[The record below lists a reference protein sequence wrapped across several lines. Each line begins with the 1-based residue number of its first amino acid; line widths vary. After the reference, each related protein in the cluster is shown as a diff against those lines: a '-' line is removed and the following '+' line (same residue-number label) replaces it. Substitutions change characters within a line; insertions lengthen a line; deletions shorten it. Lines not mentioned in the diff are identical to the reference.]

1 MSLLEVKNLNI
12 TFDTPDGIVRAVS
25 GVDFNLEKNDSLAI
39 VGESGSGK
47 TQLVFSILGL
57 LAKNATSLGSV
68 KYESK
73 EILNAS
79 EKELNSIRSKKI
91 SIIFQDPM
99 TSLNP
104 YMRISDQL
112 NEVLIHHKGIS
123 NNEAMK
129 ESIKMLDAV
138 KIPEVKNRI
147 NMFPHEFSGGMR
159 QRVMIAM
166 SLLCRPDIL
175 IADEPT
181 TALDVTVEA
190 QILDLFK
197 DIQKEFRTSLILI
210 THNMGI
216 VAETCKKTLVIY
228 AGKVM
233 EYGLTR
239 DIFQQP
245 SHPYTIGLL
254 EAMPRLDIEYE
265 ILKTIPGNPPNMM
278 EVHHGCPF
286 WSRCP
291 SVIDK
296 CSNIPPILEVINK
309 NTQQQRACHIPI
321 GELQL

>member
-1 MSLLEVKNLNI
+1 MNLLEIKNLNI
-12 TFDTPDGIVRAVS
+12 SFDTPDGIVRAVS

-57 LAKNATSLGSV
+57 LAKNATSSGSI

-181 TALDVTVEA
+181 TSLDVTIQAAYLRLLKRIQSES
-190 QILDLFK
+190 
-197 DIQKEFRTSLILI
+197 DIGIIFI
-210 THNMGI
+210 THDFGI
-216 VAETCKKTLVIY
+216 VAKMCDRVAVMYLGHIIELAETDQLFVN
-228 AGKVM
+228 A
-233 EYGLTR
+233 
-239 DIFQQP
+239 
-245 SHPYTIGLL
+245 
-254 EAMPRLDIEYE
+254 
-265 ILKTIPGNPPNMM
+265 LKTERSSKRN
-278 EVHHGCPF
+278 
-286 WSRCP
+286 
-291 SVIDK
+291 
-296 CSNIPPILEVINK
+296 L
-309 NTQQQRACHIPI
+309 
-321 GELQL
+321 L

>member
-1 MSLLEVKNLNI
+1 M
-12 TFDTPDGIVRAVS
+12 
-25 GVDFNLEKNDSLAI
+25 
-39 VGESGSGK
+39 
-47 TQLVFSILGL
+47 
-57 LAKNATSLGSV
+57 GSV

-112 NEVLIHHKGIS
+112 NEVLIHHKDMS

-129 ESIKMLDAV
+129 ESIRMLDAV
-138 KIPEVKNRI
+138 KIPEAKNRI
-147 NMFPHEFSGGMR
+147 SMFPHEFSGGMR
-159 QRVMIAM
+159 QRVLIAM

-181 TALDVTVEA
+181 TALDVTVQA
-190 QILDLFK
+190 QIMDLFK

-216 VAETCKKTLVIY
+216 VAGTCSKTLVLY

-239 DIFQQP
+239 DIFHQP

-254 EAMPRLDIEYE
+254 EAMPRLDKEYE
-265 ILKTIPGNPPNMM
+265 VLKTISGNPPNMM
-278 EVHHGCPF
+278 EAHQGCPF
-286 WSRCP
+286 SSRCP
-291 SVIDK
+291 SAIDK
-296 CSNIPPILEVINK
+296 CSNIQPILEMVNK
-309 NTQQQRACHIPI
+309 NTQQQRSCHIPF
-321 GELQL
+321 GDL

>member
-25 GVDFNLEKNDSLAI
+25 GVDFNLEKNDSLAV

-138 KIPEVKNRI
+138 KIPEAKNRI
-147 NMFPHEFSGGMR
+147 SMFPHEFSGGMR

-181 TALDVTVEA
+181 TALDVTVQA
-190 QILDLFK
+190 QIMDLFK

-216 VAETCKKTLVIY
+216 VAGTCSKTLVLY

-239 DIFQQP
+239 DIFHQP

-254 EAMPRLDIEYE
+254 EAMPRLDKEYE
-265 ILKTIPGNPPNMM
+265 VLKTISGNPPNMM
-278 EVHHGCPF
+278 EAHQGCPF
-286 WSRCP
+286 SSRCP
-291 SVIDK
+291 SAIDK
-296 CSNIPPILEVINK
+296 CSNIPPILEMVNK
-309 NTQQQRACHIPI
+309 NTQQQRSCHIPF
-321 GELQL
+321 GDL